1 MSSPVALVTG
11 GSRGIGRAI
20 SLELAR
26 MGHVVV
32 VNYVANQQAAGETVR
47 LIAAAGGQSIAMQ
60 ADVADDNDR
69 ERLVTATIERFGR
82 TDVLV
87 NNAAIT
93 SPGRLDLLEATQE
106 NWDAV
111 FAANLR
117 GPFFLTQLVAKRMI
131 GLIASRT
138 IASGKII
145 NISSISAYAASTDR
159 GDYCLAKAAVQ
170 MLTWLWADRLAGE
183 RIQVFE
189 ICPGVIATDMTAG
202 AREKYDWLLGEGLAP
217 LRRWGQPEDVARA
230 VAAIVGD
237 YFPYSTGERINVDG
251 GFHIRRL

>member
-20 SLELAR
+20 SLQLAR
-26 MGHVVV
+26 LGHSVV
-32 VNYVANQQAAGETVR
+32 VNFAANQRAADETVR
-47 LIAAAGGQSIAMQ
+47 SIAEAGGQSVAVQ
-60 ADVADDNDR
+60 ADVANDHDH
-69 ERLVTATIERFGR
+69 ERLIATVIERFGR
-82 TDVLV
+82 IDVLV

-93 SPGRLDLLEATQE
+93 SPGRLDLLEATQQ

-111 FAANLR
+111 FAANLK
-117 GPFFLTQLVAKRMI
+117 GPFFLTQLAAKQMI
-131 GLIASRT
+131 GLIASGT
-138 IASGKII
+138 IAAGKII
-145 NISSISAYAASTDR
+145 NISSISGYAASTDR
-159 GDYCLAKAAVQ
+159 GDYCLAKAAMQ
-170 MLTWLWADRLAGE
+170 MLTWLWADRLASE
-183 RIQVFE
+183 QIQVFE

-202 AREKYDWLLGEGLAP
+202 VREKYDRLLAEGLAP
-217 LRRWGQPEDVARA
+217 LRRWGRPEDVARA

>member
-1 MSSPVALVTG
+1 MSLPVALVTG

-20 SLELAR
+20 CLELAGLR
-26 MGHVVV
+26 HAVV
-32 VNYVANQQAAGETVR
+32 VNYVANQAAADETVR
-47 LIAAAGGQSIAMQ
+47 TIATSGGEAIAVQ
-60 ADVADDNDR
+60 ADVAHDDGR
-69 ERLVTATIERFGR
+69 QHLVAATLERFGR
-82 TDVLV
+82 IDVMV

-111 FAANLR
+111 FAANLK
-117 GPFFLTQLVAKRMI
+117 GPFFLTQLVARQMI
-131 GLIASRT
+131 VLVQAGT

-145 NISSISAYAASTDR
+145 NISSISSYTVSTDR
-159 GDYCLAKAAVQ
+159 GDYCLAKAAMQ

-189 ICPGVIATDMTAG
+189 ICPGVIATDMTAPVH
-202 AREKYDWLLGEGLAP
+202 EKYDRLLADGLAP

-230 VAAIVGD
+230 VAAIVAD
-237 YFPYSTGERINVDG
+237 YFPYSTGERLNIDG

>member
-26 MGHVVV
+26 LGHAVV
-32 VNYVANQQAAGETVR
+32 VNFVANCQAAEETVR
-47 LIAAAGGQSIAMQ
+47 LIDAARGQSVAVQ
-60 ADVADDNDR
+60 ADVASEGDR
-69 ERLVTATIERFGR
+69 ERLVAATVERFGR
-82 TDVLV
+82 IDVLV

-93 SPGRLDLLEATQE
+93 SPGRLDLLDATQE

-117 GPFFLTQLVAKRMI
+117 GPFFLTQLAARRMME
-131 GLIASRT
+131 LIAAGT
-138 IASGKII
+138 ISSGKII
-145 NISSISAYAASTDR
+145 NVSSISAYAASTDR

-183 RIQVFE
+183 HIQVFE

-202 AREKYDWLLGEGLAP
+202 VREKYDRLLAEGLAP

-230 VAAIVGD
+230 VAAIVAD
-237 YFPYSTGERINVDG
+237 YFPYSTGDRINVDG